1 MGELIQIKEPRKLKT
16 LLVKNKLF
24 RFLFLNPLFC
34 LYTKLTSQTQGS
46 ESVPPA
52 LSRGAWQCLG
62 VAAFCRCAPPS
73 LTFESLK
80 SSSRCQ
86 DRVRSWSGLDLS
98 DRKISDGH
106 PECDAAPIWMS
117 AFCVNTKNNTHDTCC
132 MSIHIS
138 VQKDRSLSTKW
149 HCRLSKIVRV
159 LFIWLSGLLLGI
171 DKI

>member
-86 DRVRSWSGLDLS
+86 DRVRSWSGLYLS
-98 DRKISDGH
+98 DRKYPMVTQSVMQRQYECQPFVWIQKTILMVHVACPYTFLYKKIDHYLQSDTTGRPKKCESCLNDH
-106 PECDAAPIWMS
+106 LG
-117 AFCVNTKNNTHDTCC
+117 CC
-132 MSIHIS
+132 
-138 VQKDRSLSTKW
+138 
-149 HCRLSKIVRV
+149 
-159 LFIWLSGLLLGI
+159 
-171 DKI
+171 